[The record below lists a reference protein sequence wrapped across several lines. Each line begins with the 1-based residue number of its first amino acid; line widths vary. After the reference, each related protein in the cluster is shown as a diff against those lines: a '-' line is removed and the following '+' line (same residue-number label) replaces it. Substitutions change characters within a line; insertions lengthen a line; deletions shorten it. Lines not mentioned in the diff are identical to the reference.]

1 MPDLTFDNLVDDGN
15 YLGSERARIENKV
28 ILDELERKKKARA
41 MAVPTDDNRVKARL
55 REIGEPI
62 TLFGERAADR
72 RDRLIYVLSQI
83 NAARGEDAIDVD
95 AKSESESEEEA
106 EEFFSPGSLELLE
119 ARRRIAEFSLPRA
132 QKRAIQQK
140 SDSQLPLSRIIDLR
154 KRVFADVKTFSN
166 LGSQIGDERPISLVR
181 FAPNGQVLATGSW
194 SGSVK
199 LWNVPA
205 CTPIR
210 TLRGHS
216 DRVGGVAWHPQ
227 ATLSQSIDSVNLI
240 SGAGDACINVWSL
253 NSETPI
259 SSSLHPSGNYAASAS
274 FDTTWRLWDINTSK
288 EILLQEGHSR
298 EVYAVEFQDDGA
310 LAASAGLD
318 AIGRVWD
325 LRTGRTAM
333 VLDGHVEGILTMAF
347 SPNGYQIATGASD
360 DTIRI
365 WDMRSLKA
373 LYTIPAHLSNVS
385 DVRFFR
391 SDGTIPAHI
400 VQRQNQTAGG
410 LNGIASSEEPE
421 EEFMEDGDKEGSAPL
436 PMTAEQKEKA
446 LEQEWRYR
454 PGLYFASAGYDGL
467 VKVWS
472 ADDWQLLTTLQT
484 DGSKVMSVDLSTD
497 SKLLV
502 SGTYNRNF
510 QLFASES
517 GM

>member
-119 ARRRIAEFSLPRA
+119 SRRRIAEFSLPRA
-132 QKRAIQQK
+132 QKRVAQQK
-140 SDSQLPLSRIIDLR
+140 LDSKLPLSRIIDIR

-181 FAPNGQVLATGSW
+181 IAPNCEVLATGSW

-199 LWNVPA
+199 LWNIPA

-210 TLRGHS
+210 TLRGELYCLYVLCARPAAS
-216 DRVGGVAWHPQ
+216 RR
-227 ATLSQSIDSVNLI
+227 SFN
-240 SGAGDACINVWSL
+240 SL
-253 NSETPI
+253 TSYSETPI
-259 SSSLHPSGNYAASAS
+259 SVMKGHQDRICRVAFHPSGNYVASAS
-274 FDTTWRLWDINTSK
+274 FDTTWRLWDVNTSK
-288 EILLQEGHSR
+288 ELLLQEGHSK
-298 EVYAVEFQDDGA
+298 EVYTVEFQDDGA

-333 VLDGHVEGILTMAF
+333 VLDGTRRR
-347 SPNGYQIATGASD
+347 YQIATGASD

-365 WDMRSLKA
+365 WDLRSLKA
-373 LYTIPAHLSNVS
+373 MYTIPAHLSNVS

-400 VQRQNQTAGG
+400 ARRQP
-410 LNGIASSEEPE
+410 NGPADADGMDEDSEQP
-421 EEFMEDGDKEGSAPL
+421 
-436 PMTAEQKEKA
+436 T
-446 LEQEWRYR
+446 
-454 PGLYFASAGYDGL
+454 GLYLASAGYDGL